1 MRMTNDALRS
11 ARQQAEDLLSRTVS
25 RIELSMAA
33 AADEEPLEQ
42 AREGVLTLYNAW
54 SRLWISDALRQG
66 ALEPETAV
74 FGVTALL
81 RRVGDEA
88 REALSD
94 RGIGFGVQTGN
105 GLAAWGDEEAV
116 ETLLWLLLAA
126 RVAAGDR
133 RITLDARTEDG
144 RVRFSVRGE
153 PGTGTLAE
161 AETRE
166 ALARQLA
173 AVLDAP
179 LGREGD
185 TVSFRL
191 PRAPEDRLAAP
202 VREAIPG
209 ISRAELELA
218 GL

>member
-33 AADEEPLEQ
+33 AADEEPLEL

-81 RRVGDEA
+81 RRVGDAA

-94 RGIGFGVQTGN
+94 RGIGFGVQTGD
-105 GLAAWGDEEAV
+105 GLAARGDEEAV
-116 ETLLWLLLAA
+116 EALLWLLLAA

-133 RITLDARTEDG
+133 RITLDARAEG
-144 RVRFSVRGE
+144 GQVRFSVRGE
-153 PGTGTLAE
+153 PGTETPAE

-191 PRAPEDRLAAP
+191 PQAPEDRLGAP